1 MLYACSLMK
10 ALYLEVLP
18 NLETT
23 ILMPSLKR
31 FIAEQGRPSK
41 ILSDN
46 ERTFVG
52 ATKLMKEIQKDK
64 QMQGYLASEKI
75 TWRFNLSRA
84 PWWGGQF
91 GAHGGPL

>member
-1 MLYACSLMK
+1 MLYACSLTK

-23 ILMPSLKR
+23 TLMPSLKR

-52 ATKLMKEIQKDK
+52 ATKQADARLPSIGEDHMEIQPEPSTLV
-64 QMQGYLASEKI
+64 GRLVWSAWWASL
-75 TWRFNLSRA
+75 NALSTK
-84 PWWGGQF
+84 
-91 GAHGGPL
+91 

>member
-1 MLYACSLMK
+1 MLYACSLTK

-23 ILMPSLKR
+23 TLMPSLKR

-46 ERTFVG
+46 EMTFVG

-84 PWWGGQF
+84 PWWGG
-91 GAHGGPL
+91 